1 MVDPIK
7 VLLVDDD
14 TLLGDMVSSALTE
27 NGYIVHFQN
36 SLTGIISAIREFN
49 PSILVFD
56 VEIGEEDGINCAKEI
71 FASFPSIPV
80 LFISSHTEIESVTRG
95 IRAGGVGYLRKPFEM
110 EELKALIDRF
120 ALPRKKIKGIP
131 IGDNYS
137 LHTETKKLFY
147 QSTPVKQLSPH
158 EFMTLRML
166 VQNRDEILSYNTL
179 SKKVW
184 GKDYSQT
191 ENSMNNLISRLRKLL
206 ANDSKVNILT
216 IKQRVQ
222 IDLVIFNTPAGII
235 LCR

>member
-27 NGYIVHFQN
+27 NGYTVHFQN
-36 SLTGIISAIREFN
+36 SLTGITSVIREFK

-56 VEIGEEDGINCAKEI
+56 VEIGKEDGINCAKEI

-120 ALPRKKIKGIP
+120 ALSQKEITGIQ

-158 EFMTLRML
+158 EFSML
-166 VQNRDEILSYNTL
+166 HMLMQDKDEVLSYQTL
-179 SKKVW
+179 SEEVW

-216 IKQRVQ
+216 IKNSGYK
-222 IDLVIFNTPAGII
+222 LTW
-235 LCR
+235 